1 MNRQSSI
8 NNFNSLINDVNE
20 TKTVLPVTNKIEQ
33 KGYRD

>member
-20 TKTVLPVTNKIEQ
+20 TKTVLHVTNKIEQ
-33 KGYRD
+33 KGYKD